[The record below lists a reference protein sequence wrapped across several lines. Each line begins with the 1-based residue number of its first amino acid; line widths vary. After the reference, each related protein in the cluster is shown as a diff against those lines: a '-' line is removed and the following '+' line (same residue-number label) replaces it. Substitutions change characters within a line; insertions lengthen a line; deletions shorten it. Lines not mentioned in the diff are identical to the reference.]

1 MRLPFEC
8 PAAMQLNK
16 DIFETMYFA
25 SLEAS
30 CEIAEKEGAYSTYEG
45 NTTHTY
51 MYHDHHHNNLNHII
65 IIITIFIIIIIIMK
79 AHRCL
84 RV

>member
-45 NTTHTY
+45 NTIHTF
-51 MYHDHHHNNLNHII
+51 MYIIYIHIYI
-65 IIITIFIIIIIIMK
+65 YI
-79 AHRCL
+79 
-84 RV
+84 